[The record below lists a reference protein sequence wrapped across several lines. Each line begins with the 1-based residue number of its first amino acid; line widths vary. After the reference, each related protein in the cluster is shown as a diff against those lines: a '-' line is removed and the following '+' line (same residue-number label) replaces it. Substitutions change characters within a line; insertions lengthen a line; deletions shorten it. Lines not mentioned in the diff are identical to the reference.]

1 MIYVETLCLV
11 GCGLACVAGVK
22 GVGDR
27 GEAKKGGGLGRQG
40 SLPFPRSRTFLPS
53 SPLPFLRL
61 PRRLVVDSFIKA
73 ANVVNCVI
81 S

>member
-27 GEAKKGGGLGRQG
+27 VEAKKGRGLGRQG
-40 SLPFPRSRTFLPS
+40 SLPFPLFRAFLPS

-61 PRRLVVDSFIKA
+61 PRRLVVDYQGRERS
-73 ANVVNCVI
+73 
-81 S
+81 